1 MPGTLKGKHFP
12 EIVLSVDSLVGNLL
26 LDVLSYKG
34 IPCALEIT
42 SRGYLFHFYPQRK
55 CEEKE
60 LHSLLKL
67 VGKESLEWKRAI
79 LFPQDYLN
87 WEKYFKPLYFK
98 KVVVRPPWRKVKT
111 KKEEIIISPG
121 LAFGTGNHPSTKL
134 AISLIEKLVKGGE
147 RVLDVGT
154 GSGIL
159 SIVALKLGASEA
171 LAIDRD
177 SYAVENAILNGKLNG
192 VAKRLKVERKE
203 ASEVERGDY
212 DIILA
217 NLDAFQL
224 KKLTSLFRSLS
235 FSHLVISGIRK
246 VEEKEVEREYKACGF
261 KKKAMLREEEWVA
274 LHFES

>member
-1 MPGTLKGKHFP
+1 VSGTVKGKHFP
-12 EIVLSVDSLVGNLL
+12 EIVLSVDSLVGNVL

-42 SRGYLFHFYPQRK
+42 HRGYLFRFYPQHED
-55 CEEKE
+55 EEKK
-60 LHSLLKL
+60 LRSLLKL
-67 VGKESLEWKRAI
+67 VGKENLEWKKTI

-111 KKEEIIISPG
+111 KKKEVIISPG
-121 LAFGTGNHPSTKL
+121 LAFGTGNHPSTRL
-134 AISLIEKLVKGGE
+134 AISLIEELVKGGE
-147 RVLDVGT
+147 KVLDVGT

-159 SIVALKLGASEA
+159 SIVALKLGAGEA

-177 SYAVENAILNGKLNG
+177 SYAVENAILNGKLNR
-192 VAKRLKVERKE
+192 VSEKFQVERKE
-203 ASEVERGDY
+203 ASEVEKGDY

-224 KKLTSLFRSLS
+224 KKLVSFFRSLN

-246 VEEKEVEREYKACGF
+246 GEEREVEGEYKACSF
-261 KKKAMLREEEWVA
+261 KKEKMLREEEWIA
-274 LHFES
+274 LLFKN

>member
-1 MPGTLKGKHFP
+1 MSGTLKGEHFP

-42 SRGYLFHFYPQRK
+42 RRGYLFRFYPQHK
-55 CEEKE
+55 KEEEE

-67 VGKESLEWKRAI
+67 VGKESLKWKKTI

-98 KVVVRPPWRKVKT
+98 KVVVRPPWRKVKA
-111 KKEEIIISPG
+111 KKEEVIISPG

-134 AISLIEKLVKGGE
+134 AISLIEEVVKGGE
-147 RVLDVGT
+147 KVLDVGT

-159 SIVALKLGASEA
+159 SIVALKLGAREA

-177 SYAVENAILNGKLNG
+177 SYAVENAILNAKLNR
-192 VAKRLKVERKE
+192 VARRLKVEQRE
-203 ASEVERGDY
+203 ASEVEKGDY

-224 KKLTSLFRSLS
+224 KKLTSLFRSLN
-235 FSHLVISGIRK
+235 FSYLVVSGIRR

-261 KKKAMLREEEWVA
+261 KKKKMLREEEWVA
-274 LHFES
+274 LLFEN

>member
-1 MPGTLKGKHFP
+1 MFGTLKGRHFS
-12 EIVLSVDSLVGNLL
+12 EIVLSVDSLMGNLL

-42 SRGYLFHFYPQRK
+42 RRGYLFRFYPQHEN
-55 CEEKE
+55 EEEE
-60 LHSLLKL
+60 LRSLLKL
-67 VGKESLEWKRAI
+67 VGKESLEWKRTI

-98 KVVVRPPWRKVKT
+98 RVVVRPPWRKVKT
-111 KKEEIIISPG
+111 GKEEVVISPG

-134 AISLIEKLVKGGE
+134 AISLIEEVVRGGE
-147 RVLDVGT
+147 KVLDIGT

-159 SIVALKLGASEA
+159 SIVALKLGAKEA

-192 VAKRLKVERKE
+192 VAKKLKVKQEE
-203 ASEVERGDY
+203 ASEVEKSDY

-217 NLDAFQL
+217 NLDAIQL
-224 KKLTSLFRSLS
+224 RKLASLFRSLN
-235 FSHLVISGIRK
+235 FSYLIVSGIREG
-246 VEEKEVEREYKACGF
+246 EEEVEREFESYGF
-261 KKKAMLREEEWVA
+261 RRRKRLKEEEWVA
-274 LHFES
+274 LLFEN